1 MTSDDSDISLSP
13 RKNLTQSMVDAIG
26 REIVT
31 GAYDRTSF
39 PTEAELSRHYKV
51 SRQVTREAVK
61 MLTAKGLLVARTRR
75 GTSIAPSQAWNLL
88 DPDVLGWLLE
98 REFSPEL
105 LRQFNEL
112 RLAIEPA
119 AATLA
124 AENANG
130 EQRSAIVKALERM
143 RHADKGKDDTLEA
156 DIDFHVA
163 ILRASGNPFFFQLRA
178 MVTTALRTSIRFTNS
193 IVGRSANVED
203 HAAVCEAILRGDGER
218 AAQAMRVIL
227 GEVLDLIEK
236 DDD

>member
-1 MTSDDSDISLSP
+1 MNSENSEEGLSP

-39 PTEAELSRHYKV
+39 PNEAELSRQYKV

-75 GTSIAPSQAWNLL
+75 GTSISPPQAWNLL

-98 REFSPEL
+98 REFSLDL

-124 AENANG
+124 AYHANG

-143 RHADKGKDDTLEA
+143 TLAEKGEDDTLEA
-156 DIDFHVA
+156 DIEFHVA

-193 IVGRSANVED
+193 IVGRSASVAD
-203 HAAVCEAILRGDGER
+203 HAAVCDSILRGDGDR
-218 AAQAMRVIL
+218 AAQAMRTIL
-227 GEVLDLIEK
+227 GEVLDLIDK
-236 DDD
+236 DDN